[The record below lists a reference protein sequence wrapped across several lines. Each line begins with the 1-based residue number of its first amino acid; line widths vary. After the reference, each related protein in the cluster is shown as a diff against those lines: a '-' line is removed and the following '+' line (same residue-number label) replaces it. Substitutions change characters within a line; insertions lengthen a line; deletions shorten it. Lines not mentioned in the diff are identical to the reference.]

1 MAHAIL
7 ETILDFCT
15 IILTVGWS
23 VLLEAV
29 TNLWAL
35 LFPTLKDL
43 TNETVLVTGA
53 GNGIGRL
60 MCLEFAKYCPN
71 LVGWDVDLANLEHTV
86 NLVAKERGCLLRA
99 YVCDLR
105 SREDIM
111 NTAKRVLQEV
121 GRVTILVNNAGV
133 LSARPILDLTPED
146 IEDTFKVNVL
156 SHFYTIQAFLPSMI
170 GDNKPNL
177 LNYSGDEARIAPS
190 GHIVAVLSVASFIPC
205 VGLSDYCATKSAAL
219 MLSESL
225 ELELSE
231 KGLHNQ
237 IYVTRVFPFLLN
249 TRMFAGCKPR
259 LPWLFDIVDAEYCAR
274 AIVNSVRTNRREV
287 FVHNRYK
294 LLPLIK
300 CLLPDRAL
308 RCLYNLTNTRQLI
321 SQRNKFV
328 STVNS

>member
-1 MAHAIL
+1 MKLNLYFLYRFINPAVGN
-7 ETILDFCT
+7 LDDGVHISSNSRYPIRNKVCKFMT
-15 IILTVGWS
+15 SKFSMRIG
-23 VLLEAV
+23 EHF
-29 TNLWAL
+29 
-35 LFPTLKDL
+35 FPTHYSSIWNKLPSDIRTCYTL
-43 TNETVLVTGA
+43 QFEA
-53 GNGIGRL
+53 
-60 MCLEFAKYCPN
+60 
-71 LVGWDVDLANLEHTV
+71 
-86 NLVAKERGCLLRA
+86 
-99 YVCDLR
+99 CDY